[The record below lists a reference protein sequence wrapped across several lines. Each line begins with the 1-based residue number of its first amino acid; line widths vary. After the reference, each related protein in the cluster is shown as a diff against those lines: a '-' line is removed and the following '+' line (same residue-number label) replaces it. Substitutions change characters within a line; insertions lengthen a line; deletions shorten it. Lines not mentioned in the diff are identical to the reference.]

1 MFSSERVICFLVTS
15 PIVEW
20 LGEHGEGLIA
30 LRRNLHAHPELS
42 GQERATTDLVSE
54 RLELA
59 GLEPRRL
66 AVGTGLVCDIVPDGT
81 VAADGFSAGLA
92 LRADLDALAMADEKD
107 VAYRSQV
114 SGVSHACGHDGHT
127 AMLLGAATLLANRR
141 ESLRRDVVCC
151 FQPAEEGLGGG
162 DKMVQEGM
170 FDRFPCDTVWGM
182 HNIPGIPV
190 GEFAVKAGPMM
201 AGTSEFD
208 IVVHGRGGHAAMPHQ
223 NVDPVVI
230 AAELV
235 GALQS
240 IASRNTHPVDSVVV
254 SVTQIHGG
262 DAYNVIPPSMVL
274 RGTVRAYRDEVMD
287 LAEAR
292 MRQVVEGVTMAHG
305 GRGEVD
311 FRRGYPATVNHEA
324 ETEIAAGVAAALV
337 GADKVDR
344 NPTPSMG
351 GEDFAYMLNA
361 KPGSYVWI
369 GNGAADASAMLHNP
383 GYDFNDEVL
392 PLGASYWSKL
402 VEAELPRAEG

>member
-1 MFSSERVICFLVTS
+1 M
-15 PIVEW
+15 PIINR
-20 LGEHGEGLIA
+20 IA
-30 LRRNLHAHPELS
+30 DFHADMTGWRRELHQHPELS
-42 GQERATTDLVSE
+42 YEERWTSE
-54 RLELA
+54 FVAKRLEEF
-59 GLEPRRL
+59 GIEVHRGL
-66 AVGTGLVCDIVPDGT
+66 AVTGVVGKLVGRSDNGKAIG
-81 VAADGFSAGLA
+81 
-92 LRADLDALAMADEKD
+92 LRADMDALPILEANDTPYK
-107 VAYRSQV
+107 SQNP
-114 SGVSHACGHDGHT
+114 GRMHACGHDGHT
-127 AMLLGAATLLANRR
+127 TMLLGAAKYLAETRNF
-141 ESLRRDVVCC
+141 DGTVYFI
-151 FQPAEEGLGGG
+151 FQPAEEGGAGGERMIQDG
-162 DKMVQEGM
+162 LFEK
-170 FDRFPCDTVWGM
+170 FPVETVWGM

-240 IASRNTHPVDSVVV
+240 IASRNTHPVESVVV

-292 MRQVVEGVTMAHG
+292 MRQVVDGVTMAHG

-311 FRRGYPATVNHEA
+311 FRRGYPATINHEA
-324 ETEIAAGVAAALV
+324 ETEIAAQVAAALV

-361 KPGSYVWI
+361 RPGSYVWI
-369 GNGAADASAMLHNP
+369 GNGAADAGAMLHNP

-402 VEAELPRAEG
+402 VEAELPRREG